1 MIEEKETGSLT
12 RGRALKARERAK
24 RKEPTFRRQESWRYK
39 RVSEVWRKPR
49 GVDSKMRKRVKGWPQ
64 SANIGYRGP
73 KETRGFHPSGYE
85 EVIVRN
91 ADDVYNVNPQARAI
105 RIAHTVGMKKRV
117 EISAR
122 ARERGIRVL
131 NPVAEK
137 EPEEEEEE
145 KVGGKGEGEAEQV
158 EGGKETVES

>member
-64 SANIGYRGP
+64 SANIGYRGT